1 MFPKRCAGSVARVTR
16 MLLLGPSF
24 AHGADRDLTQ
34 CSVIRNASLALGA
47 NVNGVLTP
55 REA

>member
-55 REA
+55 RET